1 LRRWIKMNNITEV
14 DLKTFLAAKRH
25 IADNYISMSLNN
37 VDKTMSLIKVMKEK
51 NKYGSEMEYRLR
63 TVIPVNIWYH
73 DYDHETEVSLNLKK
87 KDTVDFFLNFDKSEN
102 ILFALEFYR
111 RLKNAKLT
119 VDYYAFNVS
128 QNDRERG
135 YNSEMIEIRIE
146 TNKEVHRMYITHHY
160 VYDSCALRRI

>member
-1 LRRWIKMNNITEV
+1 MDNITEV

-25 IADNYISMSLNN
+25 ITDNYISITLNN

-51 NKYGSEMEYRLR
+51 NKYGSTMEYRLR
-63 TVIPVNIWYH
+63 TVIPVNIGYY
-73 DYDHETEVSLNLKK
+73 DYDHETEVSLNLNK
-87 KDTVDFFLNFDKSEN
+87 KDVVDFFLDFDKSEN

-111 RLKNAKLT
+111 RLKGAKLT

-135 YNSEMIEIRIE
+135 FNSEMMEFRID
-146 TNKEVHRMYITHHY
+146 TNKEVHRMYIKHHY
-160 VYDSCALRRI
+160 IYDYCAMRREY